1 MNTDWTGKDWLDT
14 LETLFFIF
22 HQSDVPIFVSN
33 TMPIQP
39 STLQPRVVTESD
51 RNSLNAFSD
60 GEIADIVNGGMMKKY
75 KSADDLESGVSPGI
89 WKLQQFA
96 SNH

>member
-1 MNTDWTGKDWLDT
+1 MNTDWTGKDRLDT
-14 LETLFFIF
+14 LEILLLIF
-22 HQSDVPIFVSN
+22 HQSDVPLFVSN

-39 STLQPRVVTESD
+39 STLQPTVATESD

-60 GEIADIVNGGMMKKY
+60 GEITAIVNGGMMKKY
-75 KSADDLESGVSPGI
+75 KSADDLESGLSPGM